1 MLTTKI
7 DAGSEFPEIEV
18 KKPDGSK
25 VKLIETAP
33 GEGEADGRGERW
45 QIVVVYRG
53 KHCPICTRF
62 LKDLSSAVGEFKEL
76 KTDIVAVSADSLE
89 QLQQHIESDLSDVTV
104 PLYCE
109 MQMEDM
115 KRLGLYLSDPAS
127 ESETDHTFAEPAL
140 FVIRPDSK
148 VQLVEIAN
156 GPFIRPN
163 IGLLLKGLK
172 YIIENNYP
180 IRGTHQS

>member
-18 KKPDGSK
+18 KKPDGSA
-25 VKLIETAP
+25 VQLVETAP

-62 LKDLSSAVGEFKEL
+62 LKDLSSAVGEFNAL
-76 KTDIVAVSADSLE
+76 NTDIVAVSADSVE
-89 QLQQHIESDLSDVTV
+89 QLQQHIESDLSDVSL
-104 PLYCE
+104 PLYCDI
-109 MQMEDM
+109 QLQDM
-115 KRLGLYLSDPAS
+115 KRLGLYLSEPVND
-127 ESETDHTFAEPAL
+127 SETDHTFAEPAL

-148 VQLVEIAN
+148 VQLVDIAN

-163 IGLLLKGLK
+163 ISLLLKGLK
-172 YIIENNYP
+172 FIRENDYP
-180 IRGTHQS
+180 VRGTHQA